1 MAKAIRSLQIRHVDA
16 GSCNGCE
23 QELTALTGPD
33 YDIQHYGLDIVA
45 SPRHADSLLVT
56 GPVTDTMALPL
67 ERVWEAIPKPRLR
80 IAFGDCAIGCG
91 VFQQAYASNGG
102 LLNPDIEIPGCPPE
116 PGTAL
121 RILRDWMTTHHRDG
135 KIYITKTPNFKNR

>member
-23 QELTALTGPD
+23 QELTALTGRD
-33 YDIQHYGLDIVA
+33 YDIQRYGIDIVA
-45 SPRHADSLLVT
+45 SPRHADSMIVT

-67 ERVWEAIPKPRLR
+67 EKVWEAIPKPKVR

-91 VFQQAYASNGG
+91 VFQKAYASHGG
-102 LLNPDIEIPGCPPE
+102 LAESDIEIPGCPPA
-116 PGTAL
+116 PATAL
-121 RILRDWMTTHHRDG
+121 HLLIDWMTSHKRNGLTYLAEVTDLPSH
-135 KIYITKTPNFKNR
+135 